1 MLGLEEH
8 LCTEIKNVIK
18 LSGEDKY
25 HESGEYIYVST
36 EPKKKWYSGS
46 YVGVALLNTGQLV
59 YYWNNRDC
67 IKHLYDAVCVG
78 KGRHHHVEQL

>member
-36 EPKKKWYSGS
+36 EPKKKWASGPW
-46 YVGVALLNTGQLV
+46 VGVALLNTGKLV
-59 YYWNNRDC
+59 YYWTNRDGVTN
-67 IKHLYDAVCVG
+67 LSDAVCVG